1 MLNYIKN
8 NKKIFGI
15 GFLFLVILI
24 LIIKKNVIQNKF
36 ILKKKVIINEDN
48 NVIIEFD
55 NKEFIRKDAFEGHK
69 NGYVY
74 KNDEKGLGYYKDK

>member
-1 MLNYIKN
+1 MLNYIKD

-15 GFLFLVILI
+15 VFVFLVILV
-24 LIIKKNVIQNKF
+24 LIIKKDDILNKF
-36 ILKKKVIINEDN
+36 ISKKKVIINEDN
-48 NVIIEFD
+48 NVIVEFD